1 MTIVIKSMTIVIIL
15 PLSMTIGIAR
25 RYTIVYDNCHRSP
38 NYDYSHSKYANS
50 HSKYDNSHS
59 KYDNSHSSYDNSHS
73 PSMPIVIVCTPLLH
87 QFQPK
92 NNSVWSLNTVLFGLL
107 LHESVPPIRRV
118 VAPIARTRFLPGFQT
133 CFIPSITHVEYGGA
147 PRIRTLRCLVD
158 PIPMLQGTLLSEI

>member
-1 MTIVIKSMTIVIIL
+1 MTIVIKSMTIGIIL

-38 NYDYSHSKYANS
+38 NYDNS

-59 KYDNSHSSYDNSHS
+59 NYDNSHS

-92 NNSVWSLNTVLFGLL
+92 NNSVWSLNTVLFDLL

-118 VAPIARTRFLPGFQT
+118 VAPIARTRLFPGFQT
-133 CFIPSITHVEYGGA
+133 CFIPSITHVKYGGA
-147 PRIRTLRCLVD
+147 PRIRILRCLVD
-158 PIPMLQGTLLSEI
+158 PIPMLQDALLSEI

>member
-38 NYDYSHSKYANS
+38 NYDNS
-50 HSKYDNSHS
+50 HSQYDNSHS
-59 KYDNSHSSYDNSHS
+59 KYDNSHSNYDNSHS

-92 NNSVWSLNTVLFGLL
+92 NNSVWSLNTVLFDLL

-118 VAPIARTRFLPGFQT
+118 VAPITRTRLFPGFQT

-147 PRIRTLRCLVD
+147 PQIRILRCLVD
-158 PIPMLQGTLLSEI
+158 PIPMLQGILLSEI

>member
-38 NYDYSHSKYANS
+38 NYDNS

-59 KYDNSHSSYDNSHS
+59 KYDNSHS

-87 QFQPK
+87 RFQPK

-107 LHESVPPIRRV
+107 LHHESVPPICRV
-118 VAPIARTRFLPGFQT
+118 VAPIARTRLFLGFQT
-133 CFIPSITHVEYGGA
+133 CFIPSITHVEYGGT
-147 PRIRTLRCLVD
+147 PRIRILRCFVD